1 MSLRRCDSKNLDLTD
16 LCNLGS
22 GMGDIHPP
30 MWGASVLEQYA
41 EKANADGGT
50 QIPNYIADSVHSNER
65 TYMTEDQVKS
75 AVSHV

>member
-1 MSLRRCDSKNLDLTD
+1 
-16 LCNLGS
+16 
-22 GMGDIHPP
+22 